1 MVAGGDVAM
10 RVDIDAR
17 SNPHQHVLRPSAA
30 LAERRKSFGIVAP
43 IEHDQAGIR
52 GDRGHQVGFALSV
65 TVDDELA
72 ADKAGTERRSDLSP
86 RRAIRTHTLFLQHS

>member
-1 MVAGGDVAM
+1 MVACGDVPV

-72 ADKAGTERRSDLSP
+72 SDKAGTERRSDLSP